1 MIGKNI
7 IELQNELSYM
17 PMEKLVS
24 LVDDPNSMY
33 GSLTLIEI
41 QNRKAL
47 TDNAKSSQPIP
58 TVAEDILS
66 SVTSPPSL
74 DSSSPTS
81 LDQTS
86 GGIADIPR
94 DELMGRLP
102 SGGLQD
108 ILDSRNEQVQQYAP
122 GGEVEVELGGETTTK
137 PLSLAEVR
145 AMEMQGLRDKF
156 GYQSDEEF
164 DKEKRMLMLMQLG
177 SNIAKAEDFS
187 DVVEG
192 NQDIFTTRMALDKQR
207 REDDMGLATLS
218 SKLQE
223 FDTTDMKRLSEV
235 LKSKREFGDHQAPKD
250 SDRRKRYDEALRLYD
265 YYVSLAPNTSS
276 TDGAV
281 KADLSPVAP
290 SGV

>member
-47 TDNAKSSQPIP
+47 TDSAKSSQPIS
-58 TVAEDILS
+58 TVAEDIIS
-66 SVTSPPSL
+66 SVASPPSL

-86 GGIADIPR
+86 GGIAGIPR

-108 ILDSRNEQVQQYAP
+108 ILDSRNEQVQQYKNK
-122 GGEVEVELGGETTTK
+122 GEVELKSELELIGEATMS
-137 PLSLAEVR
+137 PLE
-145 AMEMQGLRDKF
+145 QLRETY

-207 REDDMGLATLS
+207 REDDMGLA
-218 SKLQE
+218 
-223 FDTTDMKRLSEV
+223 
-235 LKSKREFGDHQAPKD
+235 
-250 SDRRKRYDEALRLYD
+250 ALRLKGLSDPSDIKSLTGALTEAKSLGYD
-265 YYVSLAPNTSS
+265 YAPEGSKANQIYLNILKKLEKELSVTQS
-276 TDGAV
+276 TGIDTI

>member
-108 ILDSRNEQVQQYAP
+108 ILDSRNGQVQQYNNK
-122 GGEVEVELGGETTTK
+122 GEVELMGESTIS
-137 PLSLAEVR
+137 PLE
-145 AMEMQGLRDKF
+145 QLREKY
-156 GYQSDEEF
+156 GYQNQEEF

-218 SKLQE
+218 SKLNL
-223 FDTTDMKRLSEV
+223 FDTSDVSNIATALEKARADGADIAEVGTKARDDYEALSEYYRY
-235 LKSKREFGDHQAPKD
+235 LISTAPTNKSGG
-250 SDRRKRYDEALRLYD
+250 LGI
-265 YYVSLAPNTSS
+265 T
-276 TDGAV
+276 

>member
-47 TDNAKSSQPIP
+47 TDSAKSSQPIS
-58 TVAEDILS
+58 TVAEDIIS
-66 SVTSPPSL
+66 SVASPPSL

-86 GGIADIPR
+86 GGIAGIPR

-108 ILDSRNEQVQQYAP
+108 ILDSRNEQVQQYKNK
-122 GGEVEVELGGETTTK
+122 GEVELMGEATMS
-137 PLSLAEVR
+137 PLE
-145 AMEMQGLRDKF
+145 QLRGAY

-207 REDDMGLATLS
+207 REDDMGLA
-218 SKLQE
+218 
-223 FDTTDMKRLSEV
+223 
-235 LKSKREFGDHQAPKD
+235 
-250 SDRRKRYDEALRLYD
+250 ALRLKGLSD
-265 YYVSLAPNTSS
+265 PSDIKSLTGSLAEAETLGFDQPNSKYHNLYLEILRKLDKELSATQS
-276 TDGAV
+276 TGIDTI
-281 KADLSPVAP
+281 KADVSPVAP

>member
-47 TDNAKSSQPIP
+47 TDSAKSSQPIS
-58 TVAEDILS
+58 TVAEDIIS
-66 SVTSPPSL
+66 SVASPPSL

-86 GGIADIPR
+86 GGIAGIPR

-108 ILDSRNEQVQQYAP
+108 ILDSRNEQVQQYKNK
-122 GGEVEVELGGETTTK
+122 GEVELMGEATMS
-137 PLSLAEVR
+137 PLE
-145 AMEMQGLRDKF
+145 QLRESY

-207 REDDMGLATLS
+207 REDDMGLA
-218 SKLQE
+218 
-223 FDTTDMKRLSEV
+223 
-235 LKSKREFGDHQAPKD
+235 
-250 SDRRKRYDEALRLYD
+250 ALRLKGLSDPSDIKSLTGALTEAKSLGYD
-265 YYVSLAPNTSS
+265 YAPEGSKANQIYLNILKKLEKELSVTQS
-276 TDGAV
+276 TGIDTI

>member
-94 DELMGRLP
+94 DELMGESTISP
-102 SGGLQD
+102 
-108 ILDSRNEQVQQYAP
+108 IEQ
-122 GGEVEVELGGETTTK
+122 
-137 PLSLAEVR
+137 
-145 AMEMQGLRDKF
+145 LRKKY
-156 GYQSDEEF
+156 GYQNQEEF

-218 SKLQE
+218 SKLNL
-223 FDTTDMKRLSEV
+223 FDTSDVSNIATALEKARADGADIAEVGTKARDDYEALSEYYRY
-235 LKSKREFGDHQAPKD
+235 LISTAPTNKSGG
-250 SDRRKRYDEALRLYD
+250 LGI
-265 YYVSLAPNTSS
+265 T
-276 TDGAV
+276 

>member
-108 ILDSRNEQVQQYAP
+108 ILDSRNGQVQQYNNK
-122 GGEVEVELGGETTTK
+122 GEVELMGESTIS
-137 PLSLAEVR
+137 PLE
-145 AMEMQGLRDKF
+145 QLRESY

-218 SKLQE
+218 SKLNL
-223 FDTTDMKRLSEV
+223 FDTSDVSNIATALEKARADGADIAEVGTKARDDYEALSEYYRY
-235 LKSKREFGDHQAPKD
+235 LISTAPTNKSGG
-250 SDRRKRYDEALRLYD
+250 LGI
-265 YYVSLAPNTSS
+265 T
-276 TDGAV
+276 

>member
-47 TDNAKSSQPIP
+47 TDSAKSSQPIS
-58 TVAEDILS
+58 TVAEDIIS
-66 SVTSPPSL
+66 SVASPPSL

-108 ILDSRNEQVQQYAP
+108 ILDSRNEQVQQYKNK
-122 GGEVEVELGGETTTK
+122 GEVELMGESTIS
-137 PLSLAEVR
+137 PLE
-145 AMEMQGLRDKF
+145 QLRESY

-207 REDDMGLATLS
+207 REDDMGLA
-218 SKLQE
+218 
-223 FDTTDMKRLSEV
+223 
-235 LKSKREFGDHQAPKD
+235 
-250 SDRRKRYDEALRLYD
+250 ALRLKGLSD
-265 YYVSLAPNTSS
+265 PSDIKSLTGSLAEAETLGFDQPNSKYHNLYLEILRKLDKELSVTQS
-276 TDGAV
+276 TGIDTI
-281 KADLSPVAP
+281 KADVSPVAP

>member
-47 TDNAKSSQPIP
+47 TDGAKSSEPIS
-58 TVAEDILS
+58 TVAEDIIS
-66 SVTSPPSL
+66 SVASPPSL

-86 GGIADIPR
+86 GGIAGIPR

-108 ILDSRNEQVQQYAP
+108 ILDSRNEQVQQYKNK
-122 GGEVEVELGGETTTK
+122 GEVELMGESTIS
-137 PLSLAEVR
+137 PLE
-145 AMEMQGLRDKF
+145 QLRESY

-207 REDDMGLATLS
+207 REDDMGLA
-218 SKLQE
+218 
-223 FDTTDMKRLSEV
+223 
-235 LKSKREFGDHQAPKD
+235 
-250 SDRRKRYDEALRLYD
+250 ALRLKGLSD
-265 YYVSLAPNTSS
+265 PSDIKSLTGSLAEAETLGFDQPNSKYHNLYLEILRKLDKELSVTQS
-276 TDGAV
+276 TGIDTI
-281 KADLSPVAP
+281 KADVSPVAP

>member
-47 TDNAKSSQPIP
+47 TDGAKSSQPIP
-58 TVAEDILS
+58 TLAEDIVS
-66 SVTSPPSL
+66 SVAPSASLESTSPLSN
-74 DSSSPTS
+74 
-81 LDQTS
+81 QGS
-86 GGIADIPR
+86 GGIAGIPR

-108 ILDSRNEQVQQYAP
+108 ILDSRNEQVQQYA
-122 GGEVEVELGGETTTK
+122 GGEKVELLKDKVNLMGEASVS
-137 PLSLAEVR
+137 PLD
-145 AMEMQGLRDKF
+145 QLRETY
-156 GYQSDEEF
+156 GYQNQEEF

-177 SNIAKAEDFS
+177 SNVAGAEDFS
-187 DVVEG
+187 DIIEG
-192 NQDIFTTRMALDKQR
+192 NQDMFTTRMALDKQR
-207 REDDMGLATLS
+207 REDDMGLA
-218 SKLQE
+218 
-223 FDTTDMKRLSEV
+223 
-235 LKSKREFGDHQAPKD
+235 
-250 SDRRKRYDEALRLYD
+250 ALRLKGLSD
-265 YYVSLAPNTSS
+265 PRDIESLTGSLAKAETLGYDQPNSEYHNLYLEILRKLEKELSVTQS
-276 TDGAV
+276 TGIDTI
-281 KADLSPVAP
+281 KADVSPVAP

>member
-47 TDNAKSSQPIP
+47 TDSAKSSQPIS
-58 TVAEDILS
+58 TVAEDIIS
-66 SVTSPPSL
+66 SVASPPSL

-86 GGIADIPR
+86 GGIAGIPR

-108 ILDSRNEQVQQYAP
+108 ILDSRNEQVQQYAD
-122 GGEVEVELGGETTTK
+122 GGEVEVELGGEATTK

-156 GYQSDEEF
+156 GYQTDEEF

>member
-108 ILDSRNEQVQQYAP
+108 ILDSRNEQVQQYKNK
-122 GGEVEVELGGETTTK
+122 GEVELMGESTIS
-137 PLSLAEVR
+137 PLE
-145 AMEMQGLRDKF
+145 QLREKY
-156 GYQSDEEF
+156 GYQNQEEF

-218 SKLQE
+218 SKLNL
-223 FDTTDMKRLSEV
+223 FDTSDVSNIATALEKARADGADIAEVGTKARDDYEALSEYYRY
-235 LKSKREFGDHQAPKD
+235 LISTAPTNKSGG
-250 SDRRKRYDEALRLYD
+250 LGI
-265 YYVSLAPNTSS
+265 T
-276 TDGAV
+276 